1 MKKNL
6 TLRYALHH
14 FAYWAAAAGIMSF
27 ATAYLL
33 YKGFAPGKVGTLMA
47 CGTILSCI
55 TQPLLASMADKAK
68 KPILPKLMALLSLLS
83 TICFALLLTGIL
95 PNSLFPFLYLGGVWA
110 FDAMIPL
117 LNSISVYYNRRGY
130 TINYGMGRGLGS
142 IAYALSALVIGYV
155 MEELGADWMIRIIL
169 VLLPLMILLVLGYPR
184 VSEEEHAV
192 SDLDDV
198 ESAPQPCS
206 IPVFFRRY
214 KWYCASL
221 IGVLFL
227 AMFHSMTENYLI
239 AIMGRLGGDS
249 SHVGVALSIA
259 TVAEA
264 FIMFFFS
271 RIRGAIRDTWLLKI
285 SGFCFLLKS
294 VLFII
299 APSIPFLYATQ
310 LLQMTTYA
318 FLSPVTVFYASGK
331 VAPADMVKGQ
341 AFIAAAYTL
350 GCAGGNFFGGQ
361 FMQRWGVDVLLTA
374 GVVMAAIGTL
384 AFLITVERKDAW
396 LTEHKGETA

>member
-1 MKKNL
+1 MKKSL
-6 TLRYALHH
+6 TLRYSLHQ

-55 TQPLLASMADKAK
+55 TQPLLASTADKAK
-68 KPILPKLMALLSLLS
+68 KPILPRLTALLTLIC
-83 TICFALLLTGIL
+83 TACFALLLTDTL
-95 PNSLFPFLYLGGVWA
+95 PNSLFPLLYLVGVWS

-117 LNSISVYYNRRGY
+117 LNSISVYYNTRGY
-130 TINYGMGRGLGS
+130 SINYGAGRAVGA
-142 IAYALSALVIGYV
+142 IAYAIAALAIGYV
-155 MEELGADWMIRIIL
+155 MEEWGADWMIRIVL
-169 VLLPLMILLVLGYPR
+169 VLLPVMILLVLSYPKIKPGEHTLSA
-184 VSEEEHAV
+184 VEETAEK
-192 SDLDDV
+192 L
-198 ESAPQPCS
+198 QPCS
-206 IPVFFRRY
+206 IPVFFSRY
-214 KWYCASL
+214 KWYSASL
-221 IGVLFL
+221 LGVLFL

-259 TVAEA
+259 TVAES

-271 RIRGAIRDTWLLKI
+271 RIRTVIRDSWLLKI
-285 SGFCFLLKS
+285 SGFCFLLKG
-294 VLFII
+294 VLFMV
-299 APSIPFLYATQ
+299 APSIHFLYATQ

-318 FLSPVTVFYASGK
+318 FLSPVQVFYAGSR

-361 FMQRWGVDVLLTA
+361 FMEWRGVDALLIA
-374 GVVMAAIGTL
+374 GIVMAAIGTL
-384 AFLITVERKDAW
+384 ALLLTVEHKDAW
-396 LTEHKGETA
+396 LTENKGDPA

>member
-6 TLRYALHH
+6 TLRYSLHH

-47 CGTILSCI
+47 SGTILSCI
-55 TQPLLASMADKAK
+55 TQPMLASAADKAK
-68 KPILPKLMALLSLLS
+68 KPILPRLTALLTLIC
-83 TICFALLLTGIL
+83 TGCFALLLLDSL
-95 PNSLFPFLYLGGVWA
+95 PTSLFPLLYLLGVWS

-117 LNSISVYYNRRGY
+117 LNSISVYYNNRGY
-130 TINYGMGRGLGS
+130 PINYGAGRAVGA
-142 IAYALSALVIGYV
+142 IAYALAALAIGYV
-155 MEELGADWMIRIIL
+155 MEALGADWMIRIVL
-169 VLLPLMILLVLGYPR
+169 VLLPLMLLLSLTYPK
-184 VSEEEHAV
+184 VTGAEHTMAERTAEQAV
-192 SDLDDV
+192 K
-198 ESAPQPCS
+198 PCS

-221 IGVLFL
+221 MGVLFL

-259 TVAEA
+259 TVSES
-264 FIMFFFS
+264 FIMFYFS
-271 RIRGAIRDTWLLKI
+271 KIRTVIRDTWLLKI
-285 SGFCFLLKS
+285 SGFCFLLKG
-294 VLFII
+294 VLFMV
-299 APSIPFLYATQ
+299 APSIHFLYATQ

-318 FLSPVTVFYASGK
+318 FLSPVQVFYASGK

-341 AFIAAAYTL
+341 AFIAASYTL

-361 FMQRWGVDVLLTA
+361 FMEWRGVDALLIA
-374 GVVMAAIGTL
+374 GLVMAAIGTL
-384 AFLITVERKDAW
+384 AFLITVEHNDPW
-396 LTEHKGETA
+396 LTENKGETL

>member
-1 MKKNL
+1 MKKTL
-6 TLRYALHH
+6 TLRYSLHQ

-33 YKGFAPGKVGTLMA
+33 YKGFAPSKVGTLMA

-55 TQPLLASMADKAK
+55 TQPLLAAAADKAK
-68 KPILPKLMALLSLLS
+68 KPMLPKLLALLTLVC
-83 TICFALLLTGIL
+83 TACFALLLTGLL
-95 PNSLFPFLYLGGVWA
+95 PNALFPYLYLMGVWS

-130 TINYGMGRGLGS
+130 PINYGAGRAVGAL
-142 IAYALSALVIGYV
+142 AYALAALAIGHA
-155 MEELGADWMIRIIL
+155 MEVQGPDSMIKI
-169 VLLPLMILLVLGYPR
+169 VLILVLGYPR
-184 VSEEEHAV
+184 VKAEEHVVQEEEV
-192 SDLDDV
+192 GEVIPL
-198 ESAPQPCS
+198 CS
-206 IPVFFRRY
+206 IPVFFKRY
-214 KWYCASL
+214 KWYSASL
-221 IGVLFL
+221 IGVLLL

-264 FIMFFFS
+264 GIMFFFS
-271 RIRGAIRDTWLLKI
+271 RIRTVIRDTWLLKI
-285 SGFCFLLKS
+285 SGFCFLLKG
-294 VLFII
+294 VLFMV
-299 APSIPFLYATQ
+299 APSINFLYVTQ

-318 FLSPVTVFYASGK
+318 FLSPVQVYYAGSR

-361 FMQRWGVDVLLTA
+361 FMEWRGVDALLIA
-374 GVVMAAIGTL
+374 GVVMAAVGTL
-384 AFLITVERKDAW
+384 AFLLIVDHKDAW
-396 LTEHKGETA
+396 LTKEN